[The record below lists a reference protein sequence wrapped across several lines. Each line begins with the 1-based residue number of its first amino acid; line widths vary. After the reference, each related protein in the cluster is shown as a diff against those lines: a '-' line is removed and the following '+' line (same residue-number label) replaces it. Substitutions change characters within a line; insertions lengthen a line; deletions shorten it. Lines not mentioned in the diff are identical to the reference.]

1 MYGKIEALMHLVE
14 GSCSPFNPYPA
25 WPLSKEIF
33 SAGEDYEKRYET
45 LGQGPLLVT
54 PVHSGLEC
62 GFSLMLAQTLTVFP
76 WGLIPLTCIHLK
88 RA

>member
-25 WPLSKEIF
+25 WPYRKKSSLQ
-33 SAGEDYEKRYET
+33 EKIMKTYET